1 MAWRLSF
8 LKFVLACDKYRAY
21 IRSCRDVPT
30 VLAERD
36 RQFSLAT
43 MELWKG
49 SGETPPLR
57 SGIQPRGRRKAA
69 AKGKKKER

>member
-8 LKFVLACDKYRAY
+8 HKFVLACDKYRAY

-43 MELWKG
+43 MEL
-49 SGETPPLR
+49 
-57 SGIQPRGRRKAA
+57 
-69 AKGKKKER
+69 